1 MGDRLPAMSDDDIQD
16 DPNYRFGVLMGRL
29 QTLTDLMALFAQGD
43 AADDDLPGQLQDIV
57 NRQATISRWMDQ
69 AKAECDAE
77 AEMLHAELKAA
88 EDEEGDDA

>member
-1 MGDRLPAMSDDDIQD
+1 MIMTEDEDIRD

-43 AADDDLPGQLQDIV
+43 AADDDIPGQLQDVV

-88 EDEEGDDA
+88 EDAEDDGA